1 MNIFAH
7 LLQSKSSEVF
17 YMTVGIY
24 IRVSTEEQANEGYSI
39 SAQRERLKAFCIAQ
53 NWPEHKFYVDEGIS
67 GRDTNRPQLKK
78 LMKDIKD
85 GHIKVLLV
93 YRLDRLTRSVRDLH
107 KILDE
112 LDKGSCIFRSATEI
126 YDTSTAMGRMFITI
140 VAAIAEWESAN
151 LGERVVMGQI
161 EKARQGEW
169 AAQPPYGFYKDEN
182 HKLQIDEEK
191 IKAVKIMIQKV
202 REGLSFRQLSLYM
215 NSTEYKPK
223 RGYKWHIRTLLDLM
237 HNPAL
242 YGAMYWKG
250 EIYENTHEGIMTKDE
265 FDKLQK
271 IITSRQNYK
280 KRNVTSH
287 FVYQTKIICPD
298 CGNRCTSE
306 RYSWKRKTDNATEVR
321 NTYRCQVCAL
331 NQPDRTPFAVREVKI
346 DDALIEYM
354 NDLILDPSSIKDETE
369 HSDTTEIQRELK
381 QIENK
386 REKYQRA
393 WASDLITDDE
403 FKNRMDESRLR
414 YEELQKELEGLKG
427 TLRSDVNI
435 EYVFKTAE
443 SFVKNYPELTQEEK
457 RTFVQSLIESIS
469 IDVIEPTKAKGYRN
483 QVIKIADINFY

>member
-1 MNIFAH
+1 
-7 LLQSKSSEVF
+7 
-17 YMTVGIY
+17 MTVGIY

-53 NWPEHKFYVDEGIS
+53 NWQEHKFYVDEGIS

-112 LDKGSCIFRSATEI
+112 LDRVNCIFRSATEI

-169 AAQPPYGFYKDEN
+169 AAQPPYGFYKDEH
-182 HKLQIDEEK
+182 HKLHIHQEQIE
-191 IKAVKIMIQKV
+191 AVKIMVQKV
-202 REGLSFRQLSLYM
+202 REGMSFRQLALYM
-215 NSTEYKPK
+215 NSTQYKPK
-223 RGYKWHIRTLLDLM
+223 RGYQWHIRTLLDLM

-250 EIYENTHEGIMTKDE
+250 VIYENTHEGIMTKDE
-265 FDKLQK
+265 FEQLQR

-287 FVYQTKIICPD
+287 YIYQMKILCPD
-298 CGNRCTSE
+298 CGNHCTSE
-306 RYSWKRKTDNATEVR
+306 RKVWTRKTDNVTATS
-321 NTYRCQVCAL
+321 NSYRCQPCAL
-331 NQPDRTPFAVREVKI
+331 NNPGRTAFNVQESKI
-346 DDALIEYM
+346 NEALLKYM
-354 NDLILDPSSIKDETE
+354 ENLPLPSSSSNEASVENESEIIKK
-369 HSDTTEIQRELK
+369 EIR
-381 QIENK
+381 QIENQ

-393 WASDLITDDE
+393 WASDLITDEE
-403 FKNRMDESRLR
+403 FKNRMDESRIR
-414 YEELQKELEGLKG
+414 YSELKNELEQLEEP
-427 TLRSDVNI
+427 SI
-435 EYVFKTAE
+435 TALDME
-443 SFVKNYPELTQEEK
+443 RNKEIAKKFNDNFEKLTQEEK
-457 RTFVQSLIESIS
+457 RTFVQTFIES
-469 IDVIEPTKAKGYRN
+469 VRIEIIERTKAKGYRN
-483 QVIKIADINFY
+483 QKIRIAEVRFY

>member
-1 MNIFAH
+1 
-7 LLQSKSSEVF
+7 
-17 YMTVGIY
+17 MTVGIY

-39 SAQRERLKAFCIAQ
+39 SAQRERLKAFCVAQ
-53 NWPEHKFYVDEGIS
+53 NWQEHKFYVDEGIS
-67 GRDTNRPQLKK
+67 GRNTNRPQLKK
-78 LMKDIKD
+78 LMKDIEA
-85 GHIKVLLV
+85 GHINVLLV

-112 LDKGSCIFRSATEI
+112 LDKRNCIFRSATEI

-169 AAQPPYGFYKDEN
+169 AAQPPYGFYKDEH
-182 HKLQIDEEK
+182 HKLHIHEEQ
-191 IKAVKIMIQKV
+191 IKAVKLMVQKV
-202 REGLSFRQLSLYM
+202 REGLSFRQLAIYM
-215 NSTEYKPK
+215 NTTEHKPK

-265 FDKLQK
+265 FEQLQK

-287 FVYQTKIICPD
+287 FVYQMKIVCPD
-298 CGNRCTSE
+298 CGSRCTSE
-306 RYSWKRKTDNATEVR
+306 RYTWKRKTDNAREVR
-321 NTYRCQVCAL
+321 NSYRCQVCAL
-331 NQPDRTPFAVREVKI
+331 NQPDKTSFSVREVKV
-346 DDALIEYM
+346 DEALIEYM
-354 NDLILDPSSIKDETE
+354 NDLILHPSTIGEVTEKDEA
-369 HSDTTEIQRELK
+369 TEIQKELK

-414 YEELQKELEGLKG
+414 YEELQKELKGLRG
-427 TLRSDVNI
+427 NSRSNVNI
-435 EYVFKTAE
+435 ERVYETAE
-443 SFVKNYPELTQEEK
+443 QFVENYPELTQEE
-457 RTFVQSLIESIS
+457 RRNFVQTFIENIS

-483 QVIKIADINFY
+483 QIIKIADVSFY